1 MWGKILSFIADE
13 TLKIYQYE
21 LKVTA
26 LFKDILSTMSFGN
39 FILYGNP
46 LFSVRKSWLDYYDK
60 AIRAYA
66 YYTLLPCIGKIAGDK
81 IVRDPDLYEYF
92 SNFTDYWNIWERI
105 QREPEAD
112 GSDLEGIAKTFRD
125 FFSPIVKGFMWLSGT
140 FLTYIRDLWGS
151 GAYAIWDIA
160 KRKKFDI
167 RSIIETVLQRYRGIS
182 LKMRTVNVPPEFYYQ
197 QRPTLDFD
205 IVSLLSHVK
214 AYMAYRKL
222 LDQDIE
228 AQKNSP
234 LSKNLQAKLTV
245 DNKVIKTIQMHELM
259 KFNFCLTNEEI
270 DKYKGNMSY
279 FELGGVGDENE
290 S

>member
-1 MWGKILSFIADE
+1 MWGRIVTFFVDE

-21 LKVTA
+21 LKVTG
-26 LFKDILSTMSFGN
+26 LFMDILSTMSFGN

-46 LFSVRKSWLDYYDK
+46 LLSIRQSWLQWYDK

-66 YYTLLPCIGKIAGDK
+66 YYTLLPAIGKIAGDK

-92 SNFTDYWNIWERI
+92 SNFNDYWTVWERI

-140 FLTYIRDLWGS
+140 FLTWLRDLSEG
-151 GAYAIWDIA
+151 GAYAIWNIA
-160 KRKKFDI
+160 KQHKFDI
-167 RSIIETVLQRYRGIS
+167 RTIIESVLQSFRGIS
-182 LKMRTVNVPPEFYYQ
+182 LRMRTANVPPEFYYQ

-205 IVSLLSHVK
+205 IVILLSHVK
-214 AYMAYRKL
+214 AYMAYKKL
-222 LDQDIE
+222 LEQDIE

-234 LSKNLQAKLTV
+234 LSKNLKAKIQV
-245 DNKVIKTIQMHELM
+245 DGKTIKTIQMHEYM
-259 KFNFCLTNEEI
+259 KFAFCLTNEEI
-270 DKYKGNMSY
+270 DKYKGNMAY
-279 FELGGVGDENE
+279 FELGGVGEDNG